1 MNSTGVLLGA
11 LIVAVVVIIVVLE
24 RMRTANEANARNL
37 RKEVL
42 EGMTALSGNTST
54 SLNQSLTG
62 INETL
67 RQLHGSIGEVQAL
80 RSDVGDLRKV
90 FHNVKS
96 RGGWG
101 EVQIEAILEDVLQS
115 SQYEKNFE
123 ARPGSGQRVEFAVKM
138 PGQGKGSDPVWLP
151 IDSKFPTEDYIRLVE
166 YSAAGNL
173 VGVEA
178 ASKAIESCVR
188 ECARTIHDK
197 YVNPPRTTD
206 LAILFLPSEGLYGE
220 VLRRHG
226 LAEQLQRDYRVMLS
240 GPTNLFAILN
250 SLSVGFRTMA
260 VEQRASEIHDLL
272 AEVRRE
278 FQNFAVSI
286 ERSKRQAQTVLMGIN
301 DVETRFRV
309 MDRTLKSVDTESPEE
324 TIDSTAEHKQIS
336 I

>member
-1 MNSTGVLLGA
+1 MTTVTVVA
-11 LIVAVVVIIVVLE
+11 LVTLIAIVVMLE
-24 RMRTANEANARNL
+24 RLRAANERNAMQL
-37 RKEVL
+37 RREVL
-42 EGMTALSGNTST
+42 EGMTALSGSTHT
-54 SLNQSLTG
+54 SLSHSLTG

-138 PGQGKGSDPVWLP
+138 PGHGSDPVWLP
-151 IDSKFPTEDYIRLVE
+151 IDSKFPTEDYIRLVD
-166 YSAAGNL
+166 YSAEGNL
-173 VGVEA
+173 IGVEA
-178 ASKAIESCVR
+178 ASKAIEACVR

-250 SLSVGFRTMA
+250 SLSVGFRTLA
-260 VEQRASEIHDLL
+260 VEQRAAEIHDLL

-278 FQNFAVSI
+278 FQNFAVAI
-286 ERSKRQAQTVLMGIN
+286 ERSKRQAQTVLAGIN

-309 MDRTLKSVDTESPEE
+309 MDRTLKSVDTGSPEFME
-324 TIDSTAEHKQIS
+324 EREKVN
-336 I
+336 

>member
-1 MNSTGVLLGA
+1 MSHTAVIRLDSMLILAGAAAVILAVMLLVLN
-11 LIVAVVVIIVVLE
+11 
-24 RMRTANEANARNL
+24 RSARNL
-37 RKEVL
+37 RQEVL
-42 EGMTALSGNTST
+42 QGMLALSGNTT
-54 SLNQSLTG
+54 SSINQSLTG

-67 RQLHGSIGEVQAL
+67 RQLHTSIGEVQAL

-101 EVQIEAILEDVLQS
+101 EVQIESILEDVLEV
-115 SQYEKNFE
+115 SQYDKNFE
-123 ARPGSGQRVEFAVKM
+123 AKPGSAQRVEFAVKM
-138 PGQGKGSDPVWLP
+138 PGAGKSAEPVWLP

-178 ASKAIESCVR
+178 ASKAIEACVR
-188 ECARTIHDK
+188 ECARTIRDK

-220 VLRRHG
+220 VLRRPG
-226 LAEQLQRDYRVMLS
+226 LAEELQRDYRVMLA
-240 GPTNLFAILN
+240 GPTNLFAILS

-260 VEQRASEIHDLL
+260 VEQRATEIHELL
-272 AEVRRE
+272 GAVRRE

-286 ERSKRQAQTVLMGIN
+286 ERSKRQAQTVLTGIS
-301 DVETRFRV
+301 DVETRFRM
-309 MDRTLKSVDTESPEE
+309 MDRTLKSVDTGSPEE
-324 TIDSTAEHKQIS
+324 TAELSPQSVNK
-336 I
+336 